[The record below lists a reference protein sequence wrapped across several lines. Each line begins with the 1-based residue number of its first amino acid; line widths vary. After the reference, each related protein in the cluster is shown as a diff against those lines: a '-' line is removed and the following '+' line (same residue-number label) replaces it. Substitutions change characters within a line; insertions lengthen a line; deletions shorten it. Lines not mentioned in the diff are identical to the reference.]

1 MHRLVAP
8 RANLASIRTVVDQRI
23 ANCDLQSC
31 LFQEISMRS
40 LIFTLSLLL
49 LPPEAFA
56 QTSAPANSA
65 GSRDPKDI
73 VCKKEAVTG
82 SYARYIKIC
91 KTRAQ
96 WEGRHSP
103 SEDEAVQADA
113 YQLMD
118 RGRINS
124 CNPAC

>member
-1 MHRLVAP
+1 
-8 RANLASIRTVVDQRI
+8 
-23 ANCDLQSC
+23 
-31 LFQEISMRS
+31 MRF

-56 QTSAPANSA
+56 QTSAPSNSE
-65 GSRDPKDI
+65 GPRDPKDI
-73 VCKKEAVTG
+73 VCKKESVTG
-82 SYARYIKIC
+82 SYARHIKIC

-96 WEGRHSP
+96 WEGRHLVG
-103 SEDEAVQADA
+103 EDEAVQADS

-118 RGRINS
+118 KGRINS